1 MPIIGA
7 GTVVSATAPVDD
19 TIPDE
24 QGIGDS
30 AIDEG
35 IPLIDPMTQTTLP
48 VGCVAPRAAIAT
60 FLGELVSADDST
72 AIFRVVQVRGGSL
85 GAYVNAGAI
94 AVRYTERETRFLRV
108 GTTYLVG
115 AGGSELFSTLE
126 SKVRAKKK
134 LFAGDAVVGVDESD
148 KPCPVIEDP
157 VFTLLPNGQLINAG
171 VFSLLGN
178 ARGGVL
184 RALVLPLLFILVFL
198 VGLVVTKRLF
208 VGAET
213 ISKKPSSKPKVLSTS
228 SRKRKIRNTR
238 NTRSK

>member
-1 MPIIGA
+1 MRAAAP
-7 GTVVSATAPVDD
+7 PVDD

-30 AIDEG
+30 AIDESS
-35 IPLIDPMTQTTLP
+35 PLIDPTTQTTLP
-48 VGCVAPRAAIAT
+48 AGCVAPRAAIAT
-60 FLGELVSADDST
+60 FLGELVSADDGA
-72 AIFRVVQVRGGSL
+72 AIFSVVQVRGGSL

-94 AVRYTERETRFLRV
+94 SIRYAERETRFLQV

-126 SKVRAKKK
+126 SKVRAKKQ

-157 VFTLLPNGQLINAG
+157 VLTLLPNGQPINAG
-171 VFSLLGN
+171 VFSLLRNG
-178 ARGGVL
+178 RGGL
-184 RALVLPLLFILVFL
+184 MQAAVLPLLFALVFL
-198 VGLVVTKRLF
+198 VGLVITKRLF

-213 ISKKPSSKPKVLSTS
+213 ISKKPASRARVSRAKSVS
-228 SRKRKIRNTR
+228 SRKRSTR
-238 NTRSK
+238 RR

>member
-1 MPIIGA
+1 MRAVAP
-7 GTVVSATAPVDD
+7 PVDD
-19 TIPDE
+19 TVPDE

-35 IPLIDPMTQTTLP
+35 IPLIDPTTQTTLP

-60 FLGELVSADDST
+60 FLGELVSADDSA

-85 GAYVNAGAI
+85 GAYVNAGVI
-94 AVRYTERETRFLRV
+94 AVRYTERETRFLQV

-126 SKVRAKKK
+126 SKVRAKKQ
-134 LFAGDAVVGVDESD
+134 LFAGDAVVGIDESD

-157 VFTLLPNGQLINAG
+157 VLTLLPNGQPINAG

-178 ARGGVL
+178 ARGGL
-184 RALVLPLLFILVFL
+184 LQALVLPLLFILVFL
-198 VGLVVTKRLF
+198 VGLVITKRLF

-213 ISKKPSSKPKVLSTS
+213 ISKKPASRPRVSSVKSVS
-228 SRKRKIRNTR
+228 SRKRSTR
-238 NTRSK
+238 RR

>member
-1 MPIIGA
+1 MRAAVP
-7 GTVVSATAPVDD
+7 PVDD

-35 IPLIDPMTQTTLP
+35 IPLIDPTTQTTLP

-60 FLGELVSADDST
+60 FLGELVSADDSA

-94 AVRYTERETRFLRV
+94 AVRYTERETRFLQV

-126 SKVRAKKK
+126 SKVRAKKQ
-134 LFAGDAVVGVDESD
+134 LFAGDAVVGIDESD

-157 VFTLLPNGQLINAG
+157 VLTLLPNGQPINAG

-178 ARGGVL
+178 ARGGLL

-198 VGLVVTKRLF
+198 VGLVITKRLF

-213 ISKKPSSKPKVLSTS
+213 ISKKSASRPRVSRAKSVS
-228 SRKRKIRNTR
+228 SRKRRTR
-238 NTRSK
+238 RK

>member
-1 MPIIGA
+1 
-7 GTVVSATAPVDD
+7 VDD

-30 AIDEG
+30 SVDEG
-35 IPLIDPMTQTTLP
+35 IPLVDPTTQTTLP
-48 VGCVAPRAAIAT
+48 AGCAAPRAAIAT
-60 FLGELVSADDST
+60 FLGELVSADDGA
-72 AIFRVVQVRGGSL
+72 AIYSVVQVRGGSL

-94 AVRYTERETRFLRV
+94 SIRYAERETRFLQV

-126 SKVRAKKK
+126 SKVRAKKQ

-157 VFTLLPNGQLINAG
+157 VLTLLPNGQPINAG
-171 VFSLLGN
+171 VFSLLRNGRSGLVQ
-178 ARGGVL
+178 A
-184 RALVLPLLFILVFL
+184 AVLPLLFALVFL
-198 VGLVVTKRLF
+198 VGLVITKRLF

-213 ISKKPSSKPKVLSTS
+213 ISKKPMSRPRVSSVKSVSP
-228 SRKRKIRNTR
+228 RKRSTR
-238 NTRSK
+238 GTRGTRGK

>member
-1 MPIIGA
+1 MRAAAP
-7 GTVVSATAPVDD
+7 PVDD

-24 QGIGDS
+24 QGIGDD
-30 AIDEG
+30 AIDES
-35 IPLIDPMTQTTLP
+35 IPLIDPTTQTTLP

-60 FLGELVSADDST
+60 FLGELVSADDSA

-94 AVRYTERETRFLRV
+94 AVRYTERETRFLQV

-126 SKVRAKKK
+126 SKVRAKKQ
-134 LFAGDAVVGVDESD
+134 LFAGDAVVGIDESD

-157 VFTLLPNGQLINAG
+157 VLTLLPNGQPINAG

-178 ARGGVL
+178 ARGGL
-184 RALVLPLLFILVFL
+184 LWALVLPLLFILVFL
-198 VGLVVTKRLF
+198 VGLVITKRLF

-213 ISKKPSSKPKVLSTS
+213 ISKKPVSRPRVSRAKSAS
-228 SRKRKIRNTR
+228 SRKRSTR
-238 NTRSK
+238 RTRSK

>member
-1 MPIIGA
+1 MRAAAP
-7 GTVVSATAPVDD
+7 PVDD
-19 TIPDE
+19 TVPDE

-35 IPLIDPMTQTTLP
+35 IPLIDPTTQTTLP

-60 FLGELVSADDST
+60 FLGELVSADDSA

-94 AVRYTERETRFLRV
+94 SIRYAERETRFLQV

-126 SKVRAKKK
+126 SKVRAKKQ

-157 VFTLLPNGQLINAG
+157 VLTLLPNGQPINAG
-171 VFSLLGN
+171 VFSLLRNG
-178 ARGGVL
+178 RGGLV
-184 RALVLPLLFILVFL
+184 RAAVLPLLFALLFL
-198 VGLVVTKRLF
+198 VGLVITKRLF

-213 ISKKPSSKPKVLSTS
+213 ISKKPVSIARVSRTKSVS
-228 SRKRKIRNTR
+228 SRKRSTR
-238 NTRSK
+238 RTRSK

>member
-7 GTVVSATAPVDD
+7 GTVVSATPPVDD

-94 AVRYTERETRFLRV
+94 AVRYTERETRFLQV
-108 GTTYLVG
+108 GTT
-115 AGGSELFSTLE
+115 
-126 SKVRAKKK
+126 
-134 LFAGDAVVGVDESD
+134 
-148 KPCPVIEDP
+148 
-157 VFTLLPNGQLINAG
+157 
-171 VFSLLGN
+171 
-178 ARGGVL
+178 
-184 RALVLPLLFILVFL
+184 
-198 VGLVVTKRLF
+198 
-208 VGAET
+208 
-213 ISKKPSSKPKVLSTS
+213 
-228 SRKRKIRNTR
+228 
-238 NTRSK
+238 

>member
-1 MPIIGA
+1 MRAVAP
-7 GTVVSATAPVDD
+7 PVDD
-19 TIPDE
+19 TVPDE

-35 IPLIDPMTQTTLP
+35 IPLIDPTTQTTLP

-60 FLGELVSADDST
+60 FLGELVSADDSA

-85 GAYVNAGAI
+85 GAYVNAGVI
-94 AVRYTERETRFLRV
+94 AVRYTERETRFLQV

-126 SKVRAKKK
+126 SKVRAKKQ
-134 LFAGDAVVGVDESD
+134 LFAGDAVVGIDESD

-157 VFTLLPNGQLINAG
+157 VLTLLPNGQPINAG

-178 ARGGVL
+178 ARGGL
-184 RALVLPLLFILVFL
+184 LQALVLPLLFILVFL
-198 VGLVVTKRLF
+198 VGLVITKRLF

-213 ISKKPSSKPKVLSTS
+213 ISKKPVSRARVSRAKSVS
-228 SRKRKIRNTR
+228 SRKRSTR
-238 NTRSK
+238 RR

>member
-1 MPIIGA
+1 MRAAAP
-7 GTVVSATAPVDD
+7 PVDD

-30 AIDEG
+30 AIDES
-35 IPLIDPMTQTTLP
+35 IPLIDPTTQTTLP
-48 VGCVAPRAAIAT
+48 AGCVAPRAAIAT
-60 FLGELVSADDST
+60 FLGELVSADDGA
-72 AIFRVVQVRGGSL
+72 AIFSVVQVRGGSL

-94 AVRYTERETRFLRV
+94 SIRYAERETRFLQV

-126 SKVRAKKK
+126 SKVRAKKQ

-157 VFTLLPNGQLINAG
+157 VLTLLPNGQSINAG
-171 VFSLLGN
+171 VFSLLRNG
-178 ARGGVL
+178 RGGLVQ
-184 RALVLPLLFILVFL
+184 AAVLPLLFALVFL
-198 VGLVVTKRLF
+198 VGLVITKRLF

-213 ISKKPSSKPKVLSTS
+213 ISKKPASRARVSRAKSVS
-228 SRKRKIRNTR
+228 SRKRSTR
-238 NTRSK
+238 RR

>member
-1 MPIIGA
+1 MRAAAP
-7 GTVVSATAPVDD
+7 PVDD

-30 AIDEG
+30 AIDESS
-35 IPLIDPMTQTTLP
+35 PLIDPTTQTTLP
-48 VGCVAPRAAIAT
+48 AGCVAPRAAIAT
-60 FLGELVSADDST
+60 FLGELVSADDGA
-72 AIFRVVQVRGGSL
+72 AIFSVVQVRGGSL

-94 AVRYTERETRFLRV
+94 SIRYAERETRFLQV

-126 SKVRAKKK
+126 SKVRAKKQ

-157 VFTLLPNGQLINAG
+157 VLTLLPNGQPINAG
-171 VFSLLGN
+171 VFSLLRNG
-178 ARGGVL
+178 RGGLVQ
-184 RALVLPLLFILVFL
+184 AVVLPLLFALLFL
-198 VGLVVTKRLF
+198 VGLVITKRLF

-213 ISKKPSSKPKVLSTS
+213 ISKKPVSRARVSRAKSVS
-228 SRKRKIRNTR
+228 SRKRRTR
-238 NTRSK
+238 RK

>member
-1 MPIIGA
+1 MRAAAP
-7 GTVVSATAPVDD
+7 PVDD

-30 AIDEG
+30 AIDES
-35 IPLIDPMTQTTLP
+35 IPLIDPTTQTTLP

-60 FLGELVSADDST
+60 FLGELVSADDSA

-94 AVRYTERETRFLRV
+94 AVRYTERETRFLQV

-126 SKVRAKKK
+126 SKVRAKKQ
-134 LFAGDAVVGVDESD
+134 LFAGDAVVGIDESD

-157 VFTLLPNGQLINAG
+157 VLTLLPNGQPINAG

-178 ARGGVL
+178 ARGGLL

-198 VGLVVTKRLF
+198 VGLVITKRLF

-213 ISKKPSSKPKVLSTS
+213 ISKKPALRPRVSSVKSVS
-228 SRKRKIRNTR
+228 SRKR
-238 NTRSK
+238 NTRSR

>member
-1 MPIIGA
+1 MRAAVP
-7 GTVVSATAPVDD
+7 PVDD

-24 QGIGDS
+24 QGIGDDTF
-30 AIDEG
+30 DES
-35 IPLIDPMTQTTLP
+35 IPLIDPTTQTTLP

-60 FLGELVSADDST
+60 FLGELVSADDSA

-94 AVRYTERETRFLRV
+94 AVRYTERETRFLQV

-126 SKVRAKKK
+126 SKVRAKKQ
-134 LFAGDAVVGVDESD
+134 LFAGDAVVGIDESD

-157 VFTLLPNGQLINAG
+157 DLTLLPNGQPINAG

-178 ARGGVL
+178 ARGGL
-184 RALVLPLLFILVFL
+184 LQALVLPLLFILVFL
-198 VGLVVTKRLF
+198 VGLVITKRLF

-213 ISKKPSSKPKVLSTS
+213 ISKKSASRPRVSSVKSVP
-228 SRKRKIRNTR
+228 SRKR
-238 NTRSK
+238 NTRSR

>member
-1 MPIIGA
+1 MRAVAP
-7 GTVVSATAPVDD
+7 PVDD
-19 TIPDE
+19 TVPDE

-35 IPLIDPMTQTTLP
+35 IPLIDPTTQTTLP

-60 FLGELVSADDST
+60 FLGELVSADDSA

-94 AVRYTERETRFLRV
+94 SIRYAERETRFLQV

-126 SKVRAKKK
+126 SKVRAKKQ
-134 LFAGDAVVGVDESD
+134 LFAGDAVVGIDESD

-157 VFTLLPNGQLINAG
+157 VLTLLPNGQPINAG

-178 ARGGVL
+178 ARGGLL

-198 VGLVVTKRLF
+198 VGLVITKRLF

-213 ISKKPSSKPKVLSTS
+213 ISKKPASRPRVSSVKSVS
-228 SRKRKIRNTR
+228 SRKRSTR
-238 NTRSK
+238 RR

>member
-1 MPIIGA
+1 VRAAAP
-7 GTVVSATAPVDD
+7 PVDD

-35 IPLIDPMTQTTLP
+35 IPLIDPTTQTTLP

-60 FLGELVSADDST
+60 FLGELVSADDSA

-94 AVRYTERETRFLRV
+94 AVRYTERETRFLQV

-126 SKVRAKKK
+126 SKVRAKKQ
-134 LFAGDAVVGVDESD
+134 LFAGDAVVGIDESD

-157 VFTLLPNGQLINAG
+157 VLTLLPNGQPINAG

-178 ARGGVL
+178 ARGGLL

-198 VGLVVTKRLF
+198 VGLVITKRLF
-208 VGAET
+208 VGAEI
-213 ISKKPSSKPKVLSTS
+213 ISKKPASRRRVSRVKSFP
-228 SRKRKIRNTR
+228 SRKRSTR
-238 NTRSK
+238 RK

>member
-1 MPIIGA
+1 MRAAAP
-7 GTVVSATAPVDD
+7 PVDD
-19 TIPDE
+19 TVPDE

-35 IPLIDPMTQTTLP
+35 IPLIDPTTQTTLP

-60 FLGELVSADDST
+60 FLGELVSADDSA

-94 AVRYTERETRFLRV
+94 SIRYAERETRFLQV

-126 SKVRAKKK
+126 SKVRAKKQ
-134 LFAGDAVVGVDESD
+134 LFAGDAVVGIDESD

-157 VFTLLPNGQLINAG
+157 VLTLLPNGQPINAG

-178 ARGGVL
+178 ARGGLL

-198 VGLVVTKRLF
+198 VGLVITKRLF

-213 ISKKPSSKPKVLSTS
+213 ISKKSASRPRVSSVKSVP
-228 SRKRKIRNTR
+228 SRKR
-238 NTRSK
+238 NTRSR

>member
-1 MPIIGA
+1 MRAVAP
-7 GTVVSATAPVDD
+7 PVDD

-35 IPLIDPMTQTTLP
+35 IPLIDPTTQTTLP

-60 FLGELVSADDST
+60 FLGELVSADDSA

-94 AVRYTERETRFLRV
+94 AVRYTERETRFLQV

-126 SKVRAKKK
+126 SKVRAKKQ

-157 VFTLLPNGQLINAG
+157 VLTLLPNGQPINAG
-171 VFSLLGN
+171 VFSLLRNGRSGLVQ
-178 ARGGVL
+178 AV
-184 RALVLPLLFILVFL
+184 VLPLLFALVFL
-198 VGLVVTKRLF
+198 VGLVITKRLF

-213 ISKKPSSKPKVLSTS
+213 ISKKPASRRRVSSAKSVPP
-228 SRKRKIRNTR
+228 RKRSTR
-238 NTRSK
+238 RTRSK

>member
-1 MPIIGA
+1 MRAVAP
-7 GTVVSATAPVDD
+7 PVDD

-35 IPLIDPMTQTTLP
+35 IPLIDPTTQTTLP

-60 FLGELVSADDST
+60 FLGELVSADDSA

-94 AVRYTERETRFLRV
+94 AVRYTERETRFLQV

-126 SKVRAKKK
+126 SKVRAKKQ
-134 LFAGDAVVGVDESD
+134 LFAGDAVVGIDESD

-157 VFTLLPNGQLINAG
+157 VLTLLPNGQPINAG
-171 VFSLLGN
+171 VFSLLRNG
-178 ARGGVL
+178 RGGLV
-184 RALVLPLLFILVFL
+184 RALVLPLLFALLFL
-198 VGLVVTKRLF
+198 VGLVITKRLF
-208 VGAET
+208 VGAES
-213 ISKKPSSKPKVLSTS
+213 ISKKPVSRARVSRAKSVS
-228 SRKRKIRNTR
+228 SRKR
-238 NTRSK
+238 NTRSR

>member
-1 MPIIGA
+1 MRAVAP
-7 GTVVSATAPVDD
+7 PVDD
-19 TIPDE
+19 TVPDE

-35 IPLIDPMTQTTLP
+35 IPLIDPTTQTTLP
-48 VGCVAPRAAIAT
+48 AGCVAPRAAIAT
-60 FLGELVSADDST
+60 FLGELVSADDGV
-72 AIFRVVQVRGGSL
+72 AIFSVVQVRGGSL

-94 AVRYTERETRFLRV
+94 AIRYAERETRFLQV

-126 SKVRAKKK
+126 SKVRAKKQ

-157 VFTLLPNGQLINAG
+157 VLTLLPNGQPINAG
-171 VFSLLGN
+171 VFSLLRNG
-178 ARGGVL
+178 RGGLVQ
-184 RALVLPLLFILVFL
+184 AVVLPLLFALVFL
-198 VGLVVTKRLF
+198 VGLVITKRLF

-213 ISKKPSSKPKVLSTS
+213 ISKKPVSRARVSRAKSVS
-228 SRKRKIRNTR
+228 SRKRSTR
-238 NTRSK
+238 RARSK

>member
-1 MPIIGA
+1 MRAVAP
-7 GTVVSATAPVDD
+7 PVDD

-30 AIDEG
+30 AIDES
-35 IPLIDPMTQTTLP
+35 IPLIDPTTQTTLP

-60 FLGELVSADDST
+60 FLGELVSADDSA

-94 AVRYTERETRFLRV
+94 AVRYTERETRFLQV

-126 SKVRAKKK
+126 SKVRAKKQ
-134 LFAGDAVVGVDESD
+134 LFAGDAVVGIDESD

-157 VFTLLPNGQLINAG
+157 VLTLLPNGQPINAG
-171 VFSLLGN
+171 VFSLLRNG
-178 ARGGVL
+178 
-184 RALVLPLLFILVFL
+184 RAGLVQAVVLPLLFALVFL
-198 VGLVVTKRLF
+198 VGLVITKRLF
-208 VGAET
+208 IGAET
-213 ISKKPSSKPKVLSTS
+213 ISKKPVSRARVSRAKSVS
-228 SRKRKIRNTR
+228 SRKRRTR
-238 NTRSK
+238 RK

>member
-1 MPIIGA
+1 MRAVAP
-7 GTVVSATAPVDD
+7 PVDD

-35 IPLIDPMTQTTLP
+35 IPLIDPTTQTTLP

-60 FLGELVSADDST
+60 FLGELVSADDSA

-85 GAYVNAGAI
+85 GAYVNAGVI
-94 AVRYTERETRFLRV
+94 AVRYTERETRFLQV

-126 SKVRAKKK
+126 SKVRAKKQ
-134 LFAGDAVVGVDESD
+134 LFAGDAVVGIDESD

-157 VFTLLPNGQLINAG
+157 VLTLLPNGQPINAG

-178 ARGGVL
+178 ARGGLVQ
-184 RALVLPLLFILVFL
+184 AVVLPLLFALVFL
-198 VGLVVTKRLF
+198 VGLVITKRLF

-213 ISKKPSSKPKVLSTS
+213 ISKKSASRPRVSSVKSVP
-228 SRKRKIRNTR
+228 SRKR
-238 NTRSK
+238 NTRSR

>member
-1 MPIIGA
+1 MRAVAP
-7 GTVVSATAPVDD
+7 PVDD

-35 IPLIDPMTQTTLP
+35 IPLIDPTTQTTLP
-48 VGCVAPRAAIAT
+48 AGCVAPRAAIAT
-60 FLGELVSADDST
+60 FLGELVSADDGA
-72 AIFRVVQVRGGSL
+72 AIFSVVQVRGGSL

-94 AVRYTERETRFLRV
+94 SIRYAERETRFLQV

-126 SKVRAKKK
+126 SKVRAKKQ

-157 VFTLLPNGQLINAG
+157 VLTLLPNGQSINAG
-171 VFSLLGN
+171 VFSLLRNG
-178 ARGGVL
+178 RGGLVQ
-184 RALVLPLLFILVFL
+184 AAVLPLLFALLFL
-198 VGLVVTKRLF
+198 VGLVITKRLF

-213 ISKKPSSKPKVLSTS
+213 NSKKPVSRSKVSRDKSVS
-228 SRKRKIRNTR
+228 SRKRSTR
-238 NTRSK
+238 RK